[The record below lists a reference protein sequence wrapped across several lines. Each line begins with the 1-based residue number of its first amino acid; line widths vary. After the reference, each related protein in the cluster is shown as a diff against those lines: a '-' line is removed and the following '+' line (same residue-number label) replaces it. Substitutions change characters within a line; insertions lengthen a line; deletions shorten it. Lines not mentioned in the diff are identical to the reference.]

1 MKASIQRVESKSP
14 DNMEN
19 LITYITTYTQ
29 PNILNK
35 PIDEFSHSYNEGS
48 NYTTIVTNIT
58 KNEIITTI
66 NSSYIEK
73 I

>member
-1 MKASIQRVESKSP
+1 MKTTIQRVESKSL
-14 DNMEN
+14 DNTEN

-35 PIDEFSHSYNEGS
+35 PIEEFSHSYNEGG

-58 KNEIITTI
+58 TDEIITIIHT
-66 NSSYIEK
+66 SYLEK